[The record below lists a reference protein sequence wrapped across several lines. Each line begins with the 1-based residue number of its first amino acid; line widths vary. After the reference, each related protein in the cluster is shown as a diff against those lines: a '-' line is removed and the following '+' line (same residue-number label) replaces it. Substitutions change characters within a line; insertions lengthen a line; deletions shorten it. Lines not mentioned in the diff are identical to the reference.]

1 METSVRTLTYYVATT
16 LDGFIAGPDG
26 SFDAFPTEGD
36 HIDAIIDS
44 YPDTLAAP
52 ALEALGITP
61 TNERFD
67 TVLMG
72 WNTYAAG
79 LPAVVDPY
87 PHLRQHVFTRQHRVP
102 GGSAIATA
110 EKPAEV
116 VRSLKAEPG
125 GSGIWLCGGAQL
137 AGALIDEIDELVLKV
152 NPILFGAGIPLVAGA
167 AFDPSSFERTDSQAF
182 GSGVVINTYR
192 RR

>member
-1 METSVRTLTYYVATT
+1 MRTLTYYVATT
-16 LDGFIAGPDG
+16 LDGCIAGPDG
-26 SFDAFPTEGD
+26 SFDAFATEGD
-36 HIDAIIDS
+36 HIDAIVRD
-44 YPDTLAAP
+44 YTETLPAP
-52 ALEALGITP
+52 ALDALGLTP

-79 LPAVVDPY
+79 LPHVDDPY
-87 PHLRQHVFTRQHRVP
+87 PHLRQYVFSRRHRRA
-102 GGSAIATA
+102 GASAIVTA

-116 VRSLKAEPG
+116 VRSLKAEPD

-152 NPILFGAGIPLVAGA
+152 NPILFGAGIPLVTGA
-167 AFDPSSFERTDSQAF
+167 AFDPSAFERTDSRAYD
-182 GSGVVINTYR
+182 SGVVITSYR